1 MIRKLFARKSITE
14 LLSTAHDK
22 QHELKPVLSAT
33 DLVMLGVGGIVG
45 AGIFVLTG
53 QAAAQYAGPAITLS
67 FLLSAIACAFA
78 GLCYAEFA
86 SMIPISGSAYT
97 YAYATMGEF
106 IAWII
111 GWNLVLEYLFGAS
124 AVAIGWSGYVVSF
137 LKDIG
142 LALPPQLT
150 AATGAKLINL
160 PGQGWV
166 ECSSELMRSLNSSGI
181 EACSLQYTSGII
193 NLPAVLIILGI
204 TALLIRGIRESAK
217 FNDIIVVI
225 KVCVILLFIG
235 FGIKYIRAE
244 NLTPFIPVN
253 TGHWGEFG
261 VSGII
266 RGAGVVFFAYL
277 GFDAVST
284 AAQEAKNPQ
293 KDMPIGILVSLAI
306 CSVLYILVALVLT
319 GIVRYD
325 RLLVA
330 DPIAVGV
337 NAAGQGLYWLR
348 PFIKIGAI
356 AGLSSVVLVLLLG
369 QPRIFFAMANDGLLP
384 GFFRRVHP
392 RFHTPHTTTI
402 VCGAAAAILGGM
414 LPIGIVS
421 RMVSIGTL
429 LAFGMVCIGILV
441 LRKSNPE
448 LPRPFKTP
456 WVPFVPIM
464 GAVASFGQMLA
475 LPLDTWIR
483 LVVWLAIGLV
493 IYFLYGIKH
502 SVHNSKEPAR

>member
-1 MIRKLFARKSITE
+1 
-14 LLSTAHDK
+14 
-22 QHELKPVLSAT
+22 
-33 DLVMLGVGGIVG
+33 
-45 AGIFVLTG
+45 
-53 QAAAQYAGPAITLS
+53 
-67 FLLSAIACAFA
+67 
-78 GLCYAEFA
+78 
-86 SMIPISGSAYT
+86 
-97 YAYATMGEF
+97 MGEF

-293 KDMPIGILVSLAI
+293 KDMATMACISR
-306 CSVLYILVALVLT
+306 VL
-319 GIVRYD
+319 
-325 RLLVA
+325 
-330 DPIAVGV
+330 
-337 NAAGQGLYWLR
+337 
-348 PFIKIGAI
+348 
-356 AGLSSVVLVLLLG
+356 
-369 QPRIFFAMANDGLLP
+369 
-384 GFFRRVHP
+384 
-392 RFHTPHTTTI
+392 
-402 VCGAAAAILGGM
+402 CGA
-414 LPIGIVS
+414 
-421 RMVSIGTL
+421 R
-429 LAFGMVCIGILV
+429 
-441 LRKSNPE
+441 
-448 LPRPFKTP
+448 
-456 WVPFVPIM
+456 
-464 GAVASFGQMLA
+464 
-475 LPLDTWIR
+475 
-483 LVVWLAIGLV
+483 
-493 IYFLYGIKH
+493 
-502 SVHNSKEPAR
+502 